1 MLKSVFL
8 GWMEHSWRR
17 LILEDSRDH
26 ISHLGRRANPPAIP
40 TVDPFVNTAL
50 ILTLSLCVFFLF
62 FISHFCFSTAG
73 YKESLHGGTPSFSQL
88 SFLFFFFFSLT
99 AKWRMSTQQPGQILH
114 LPPPSCALCSAKIN
128 TRRPALP
135 NMKTHTLPVVDI

>member
-17 LILEDSRDH
+17 LILEDARDH
-26 ISHLGRRANPPAIP
+26 ISHLGRRANP

-50 ILTLSLCVFFLF
+50 ILTLSVCVFF
-62 FISHFCFSTAG
+62 C
-73 YKESLHGGTPSFSQL
+73 
-88 SFLFFFFFSLT
+88 FLFLTFVFQPASTWGHSLISPAVFSLLLLFLSNSQMAHVYAT
-99 AKWRMSTQQPGQILH
+99 TWTDTSPS
-114 LPPPSCALCSAKIN
+114 PPSCALCSAKIN

>member
-8 GWMEHSWRR
+8 DGWMEHSWRR
-17 LILEDSRDH
+17 LILEDARGH
-26 ISHLGRRANPPAIP
+26 ISHLARRANPPAIP

-50 ILTLSLCVFFLF
+50 ILTLSVCFFVFYFSLLF
-62 FISHFCFSTAG
+62 FNP
-73 YKESLHGGTPSFSQL
+73 LHGGTPSFPQL

-114 LPPPSCALCSAKIN
+114 LPPSCALCSAKIN

-135 NMKTHTLPVVDI
+135 NMKTHTLPMVDI